1 MKVNKNAGRVFL
13 FNIIMTGIG
22 YSRGLKCFTKT
33 IYTNPEGKEI
43 IIGSD
48 GEVGSD
54 GQSIECEGQPFCAT
68 LSGSFNDGA
77 NAYEVESIRM
87 CADPCDETRPP
98 SPTLLRM
105 VLEVVDTN
113 LQFSE
118 ETTAGSTPVTLKCCA
133 DNNCNE
139 PPETTTTTTTT
150 TSSGYSIHKI
160 TFNSIVSLLAVAGIC
175 FF

>member
-1 MKVNKNAGRVFL
+1 
-13 FNIIMTGIG
+13 MTGIG

-77 NAYEVESIRM
+77 NA
-87 CADPCDETRPP
+87 C
-98 SPTLLRM
+98 
-105 VLEVVDTN
+105 
-113 LQFSE
+113 QFSLQTE
-118 ETTAGSTPVTLKCCA
+118 NISLKLLV
-133 DNNCNE
+133 
-139 PPETTTTTTTT
+139 
-150 TSSGYSIHKI
+150 I
-160 TFNSIVSLLAVAGIC
+160 TNMLV
-175 FF
+175 